1 MRLTRTPGA
10 CELRLASLSWRFGWS
25 VLLALCSAG
34 AAVARVAPFDP
45 VGTWQGT
52 AWLAGAP
59 LELRVRF
66 FRAGSELHATL
77 SCRDMMLLEEPL
89 DSVRCREQQVRFST
103 ADEHALRFTGVWD
116 GDSLRGTAVVP
127 VVPGVTVRA
136 QAGPTLS
143 WAFGR
148 APEPAGGP
156 YATRDVRIASGTAR
170 LAGTLYVPRSPP
182 GAHAGIVLLQGSSS
196 NRRAEA
202 RFHAD
207 LFARSGLEVLVFD
220 KRGNGEST
228 GDYATA
234 TYDSLAA
241 DAAAA
246 IRFLRLQ
253 PGVDARRVGL
263 WGLSQGAFIAPL
275 VAARLPDLAFIV
287 ALSAPGMPIGVAA
300 AYQDS
305 MRLSSA
311 GFDAADV
318 RRAVSLDWRLNNWLS
333 TGKDQAELG
342 ALLDE
347 AGSTRWRRASSLPA
361 RLPVGRSVESWYW
374 RGRMLDPLPG
384 WQAVKMPVLLLYG
397 AADELV
403 PARASARAIE
413 HALLRGGNHDV
424 TLKVFPA
431 ANHVLR
437 TLPQVAAGKWDW
449 PRAAP
454 GYLDLVTQWIAEH
467 TR

>member
-1 MRLTRTPGA
+1 MK
-10 CELRLASLSWRFGWS
+10 LRIGWA
-25 VLLALCSAG
+25 VLLALCGAG
-34 AAVARVAPFDP
+34 AAVARSEPFDP

-66 FRAGSELHATL
+66 FRAGIELHATL
-77 SCRDMMLLEEPL
+77 SSHDLLLLEQPL
-89 DSVRCREQQVRFST
+89 ESVQCRERQVRFST
-103 ADEHALRFTGVWD
+103 ADEHPLHFTGAWG

-127 VVPGVTVRA
+127 VVPGVTVPA

-143 WAFGR
+143 WALGR
-148 APEPAGGP
+148 ASEPAGGP
-156 YATRDVRIASGTAR
+156 YAMREVRIASGTVR
-170 LAGTLYVPRSPP
+170 LAGTLYVPQSPP

-207 LFARSGLEVLVFD
+207 LFARSGLKVLVFD

-228 GDYATA
+228 GDYTTA

-246 IRFLRLQ
+246 VAFLRRQ
-253 PGVDARRVGL
+253 PGVDAPRVGL

-275 VAARLPDLAFIV
+275 VAARVPDLGFIV
-287 ALSAPGMPIGVAA
+287 AVSAPGVPIGVAA

-305 MRLSSA
+305 MRLTTA

-318 RRAVSLDWRLNNWLS
+318 HRAVSLDWRLFHWLRK
-333 TGKDQAELG
+333 GEERAELG
-342 ALLDE
+342 ALLSE
-347 AGSTRWRRASSLPA
+347 ASTTSWRRASSLPA
-361 RLPVGRSVESWYW
+361 RLPSAQILDSWYW
-374 RGRMLDPLPG
+374 RGRTLDPIPG
-384 WQAVKMPVLLLYG
+384 WQAVKTPVLLLYG

-403 PARASARAIE
+403 PAKASARAIE
-413 HALLRGGNHDV
+413 HALRRGGNHDV
-424 TLKVFPA
+424 TLNVFPA

-437 TLPQVAAGKWDW
+437 TLPQRAGGKWDW

-454 GYLDLVTQWIAEH
+454 GYLELVTKWVAEH